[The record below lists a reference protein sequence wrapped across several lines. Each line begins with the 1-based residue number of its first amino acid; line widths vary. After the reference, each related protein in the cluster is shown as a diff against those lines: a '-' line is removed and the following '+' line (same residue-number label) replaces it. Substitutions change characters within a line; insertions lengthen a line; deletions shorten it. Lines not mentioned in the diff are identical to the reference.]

1 MTMQTDVKAGHLN
14 YSGFVELGR
23 VRLKGLVLA
32 GNATGGTVNV
42 WNSTTAPVTSSVTY
56 TRTAAVITV
65 NKTAHGLVVGQKVG
79 LTFAV
84 VSAAV
89 ATDGNYV
96 IATVPDANS
105 FTVTDINSGT
115 VGSGAAAY
123 IATSTSVDPWMF
135 SYSTAAVLSNTNVVI
150 PGEGIVADKGLY
162 LVLTANITAVSVF
175 YG

>member
-14 YSGFVELGR
+14 LAGFVELGR
-23 VRLKGLVLA
+23 IRLKGLVLA
-32 GNATGGTVNV
+32 GNATGGTINV

-56 TRTAAVITV
+56 TRTAATITV
-65 NKTAHGLVVGQKVG
+65 TKTAHGLVVGQKVG
-79 LTFAV
+79 LTFAI
-84 VSAAV
+84 VSAA
-89 ATDGNYV
+89 AGTNGNYV

-115 VGSGAAAY
+115 VGSGAATY
-123 IATSTSVDPWMF
+123 VATNTSVDPWML
-135 SYSTAAVLSNTNVVI
+135 SYDTPAVLSSTNVVI

-162 LVLTANITAVSVF
+162 LAMTANITAATVF